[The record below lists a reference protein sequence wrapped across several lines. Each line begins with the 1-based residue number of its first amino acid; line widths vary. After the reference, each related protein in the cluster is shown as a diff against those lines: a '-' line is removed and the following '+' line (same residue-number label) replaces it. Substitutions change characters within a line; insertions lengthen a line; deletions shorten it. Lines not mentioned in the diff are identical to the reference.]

1 MIKLKNI
8 SYLLASLLLAG
19 VLGLSAIPVRG
30 YEGFVREEIVITDV
44 DPTDDI
50 HGGEWMLRELET
62 ATDPLL
68 TSLTRG
74 D

>member
-1 MIKLKNI
+1 MNNI
-8 SYLLASLLLAG
+8 TYLLAGLVLAG
-19 VLGLSAIPVRG
+19 ILGLSAIPVRAS
-30 YEGFVREEIVITDV
+30 EGLSREEIIITDL
-44 DPTDDI
+44 DPTDNI

>member
-1 MIKLKNI
+1 MKNI
-8 SYLLASLLLAG
+8 NYLLAGLLLAG
-19 VLGLSAIPVRG
+19 ILGLSAIPVRG
-30 YEGFVREEIVITDV
+30 YEGLVREEIVITDM

-68 TSLTRG
+68 TSLIRG

>member
-1 MIKLKNI
+1 MNNI
-8 SYLLASLLLAG
+8 TYLLAGLVLAG
-19 VLGLSAIPVRG
+19 ILGLSAIPVRAS
-30 YEGFVREEIVITDV
+30 EGLSREEIIITDL
-44 DPTDDI
+44 DPADDI

>member
-1 MIKLKNI
+1 MKNI
-8 SYLLASLLLAG
+8 SYLLAGLLLAG
-19 VLGLSAIPVRG
+19 ILGLSAIPVRG
-30 YEGFVREEIVITDV
+30 YEGFVREAIVITDI

>member
-1 MIKLKNI
+1 MKNI

-19 VLGLSAIPVRG
+19 ILGLSAIPVRG
-30 YEGFVREEIVITDV
+30 YEGFVREEIIITDM

-50 HGGEWMLRELET
+50 HGGEWMLRELEI
-62 ATDPLL
+62 ATDPLP
-68 TSLTRG
+68 TSLIRG

>member
-1 MIKLKNI
+1 MNNI
-8 SYLLASLLLAG
+8 TYLLAGLVLAG
-19 VLGLSAIPVRG
+19 ILGLSAIPVRAS
-30 YEGFVREEIVITDV
+30 EGLSREEIIITDV
-44 DPTDDI
+44 DPADDI
-50 HGGEWMLRELET
+50 HGVEWMLRELET

>member
-1 MIKLKNI
+1 MKNI
-8 SYLLASLLLAG
+8 SYLLAGLLLAG
-19 VLGLSAIPVRG
+19 ILGLSAIPVKG
-30 YEGFVREEIVITDV
+30 YEGFVRDEIIITDM
-44 DPTDDI
+44 DPADDI

-68 TSLTRG
+68 TNLTWG

>member
-1 MIKLKNI
+1 MKNI
-8 SYLLASLLLAG
+8 SYLLAGLLLAG
-19 VLGLSAIPVRG
+19 ILGLSAIPVRG
-30 YEGFVREEIVITDV
+30 YEGFVREEIIITDM

-50 HGGEWMLRELET
+50 HGGEWRLREFET

>member
-1 MIKLKNI
+1 MKNI
-8 SYLLASLLLAG
+8 SYLLAGLLLAG
-19 VLGLSAIPVRG
+19 ILGLSAIPVKG
-30 YEGFVREEIVITDV
+30 YEGLVRDEIVITDI

-68 TSLTRG
+68 TSLIRG